1 MSGRIAY
8 ISIRYG
14 TKRYEPIPGL
24 TVLITGANRGIGL
37 ALARGYA
44 AEGWRVHACCRHPDR
59 AKDLKALKEGSG
71 DRVAIH
77 RLDVTDGLMVAGLA
91 RVLAGEA
98 IDVLINNAGVGGPR
112 TGFGE
117 TDYDRWQPVFAVN
130 AFAPLCVAERF
141 VEQVERGERK
151 LIVNISSK
159 MGSIAAN
166 AGGNS
171 IVYRASKA
179 ALNQVSKCLSVALAP
194 RGITVILFHPG
205 WVSTDMGGYEAPV
218 TPEDSAAGI
227 RTVIAGVAAAD
238 NGCFFNY
245 DGEELPW

>member
-1 MSGRIAY
+1 M
-8 ISIRYG
+8 
-14 TKRYEPIPGL
+14 P

-44 AEGWRVHACCRHPDR
+44 AEGWRVHACCRHPDK

-71 DRVAIH
+71 DRLAIH
-77 RLDVTDGLMVAGLA
+77 RLDVTDGLKVANLSRELA
-91 RVLAGEA
+91 EEA
-98 IDVLINNAGVGGPR
+98 IDVLINNAGVGGPPG
-112 TGFGE
+112 GFGE
-117 TDYDRWQPVFAVN
+117 TDHDRWQAVFAVN
-130 AFAPLCVAERF
+130 TFAPLRMAERF
-141 VEQVERGERK
+141 VEQVARGERK

-166 AGGNS
+166 VSSDS

-205 WVSTDMGGYEAPV
+205 WVSTDMGGSKAPV
-218 TPEDSAAGI
+218 TPEDSAAGM
-227 RTVIAGVAAAD
+227 RAVIAGVTAED
-238 NGCFFNY
+238 NGRFFNY
-245 DGEELPW
+245 DGDELPW

>member
-1 MSGRIAY
+1 M
-8 ISIRYG
+8 
-14 TKRYEPIPGL
+14 P

-59 AKDLKALKEGSG
+59 AKDLKALRMEAG
-71 DRVAIH
+71 DRLAVH
-77 RLDVTDGLMVAGLA
+77 RLDVTDGLKVASLA
-91 RVLAGEA
+91 RELAEEA
-98 IDVLINNAGVGGPR
+98 IDLLINNAGVSGPR
-112 TGFGE
+112 GGFGE
-117 TDYDRWQPVFAVN
+117 TDYDRWQPVVGVN
-130 AFAPLCVAERF
+130 SFAPLRMAERF
-141 VEQVERGERK
+141 VEQVARSERK

-159 MGSIAAN
+159 MGSITAN
-166 AGGNS
+166 VSSDS
-171 IVYRASKA
+171 IIYRASKA

-205 WVSTDMGGYEAPV
+205 WVSTDMGGSQAPV

-227 RTVIAGVAAAD
+227 RAVIARATPAD
-238 NGCFFNY
+238 NGRFFNY